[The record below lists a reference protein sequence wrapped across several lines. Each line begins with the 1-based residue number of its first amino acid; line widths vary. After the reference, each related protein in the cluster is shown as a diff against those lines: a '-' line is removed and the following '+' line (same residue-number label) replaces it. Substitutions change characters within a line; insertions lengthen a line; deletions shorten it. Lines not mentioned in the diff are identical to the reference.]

1 MRIDEPAACRYGQ
14 PKASAVYFEASYI
27 LGCRGRLLFCVAAL
41 ADKTHVD
48 VFVSGTEGYHTF
60 RIPAIETSPDG
71 TLLAFAEARKHN
83 AQDPGYGKQDIDLV
97 LGQSSDGDVSWSNM
111 CLGQT

>member
-1 MRIDEPAACRYGQ
+1 M
-14 PKASAVYFEASYI
+14 
-27 LGCRGRLLFCVAAL
+27 VAFFFAL
-41 ADKTHVD
+41 PVFADKTHVN

-83 AQDPGYGKQDIDLV
+83 AQDPGYGINGLRIVDYVEPDDDIEQNGFIGLQIHSGPPSEVWYKDIEIKEL
-97 LGQSSDGDVSWSNM
+97 
-111 CLGQT
+111 